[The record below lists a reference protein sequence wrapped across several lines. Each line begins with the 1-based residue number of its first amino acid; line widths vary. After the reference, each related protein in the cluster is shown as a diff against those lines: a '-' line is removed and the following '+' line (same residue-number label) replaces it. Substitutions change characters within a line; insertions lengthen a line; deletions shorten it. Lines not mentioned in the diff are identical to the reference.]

1 MLRIKYMNGRMQ
13 TSSHGEAAAREGLAI
28 PLLGA
33 WLVVSFV
40 IAFGGLAAAQPAPPP
55 TVSVAKP
62 VVKPITEWDD
72 FIGRFEAVDQ
82 VDIRARVSGYLE
94 KVHFR
99 DGALV
104 RVGDPL
110 FTIDQ
115 RPYRNALQEAQAN
128 VTSAQVRMDF
138 AQTDL
143 DRAEQLRRTG
153 NITDQL
159 LDQRRQSFLTA
170 RAELDRAQALV
181 RQAQLDLEFTEIK
194 APLAGRISRKLVSEG
209 NLINANE
216 TVLTNI
222 VSMDP
227 IHFYFDVDERSFLAY
242 SRQHEG
248 GTKPSGATPNEVLL
262 TLTDER
268 EGRRTGRMD
277 FVDNRLDTASG
288 TMRARAVFPN
298 KDLFLTPGLFG
309 RVSIRGSDPYE
320 GILVPDE
327 AVGSDQ
333 DRRVVYVVGEDNTV
347 QMKPVRPGPRIDG
360 YRVIR
365 TGLTG
370 KETLVVNGL
379 MRVRPGAKITPQ
391 MTTLPPVRERPGT

>member
-1 MLRIKYMNGRMQ
+1 MLRIKDVSGRRRAPAP
-13 TSSHGEAAAREGLAI
+13 GN
-28 PLLGA
+28 P
-33 WLVVSFV
+33 
-40 IAFGGLAAAQPAPPP
+40 AAQMTLARIALGVSLFASVTMAPAGTAIAQSGPPP
-55 TVSVAKP
+55 AVTVAKP

-104 RVGDPL
+104 QAGDML

-128 VTSAQVRMDF
+128 VTSAQVRTEF
-138 AQTDL
+138 AQADL
-143 DRAEQLRRTG
+143 ERAEQLRRTG

-170 RAELDRAQALV
+170 KADLDRAQAQV
-181 RQAQLDLEFTEIK
+181 RQAQLDLEFTEIR
-194 APLAGRISRKLVSEG
+194 APLAGRISRRLISEG
-209 NLINANE
+209 NLVNAND

-227 IHFYFDVDERSFLAY
+227 IHFYFDVDERSYLAY

-248 GTKPSGATPNEVLL
+248 GARAPRATPNEVLL

-277 FVDNRLDTASG
+277 FVDNRLDGASG

-333 DRRVVYVVGEDNTV
+333 DRRVVYVVGEDNVV

-360 YRVIR
+360 YRVVR

-370 KETLVVNGL
+370 KETIVINGL
-379 MRVRPGAKITPQ
+379 MRVRPGTKVTPQ
-391 MTTLPPVRERPGT
+391 MTTLPAARERPGT

>member
-1 MLRIKYMNGRMQ
+1 MIEQAALLFAVFVTLASPGLVGSAHAQ
-13 TSSHGEAAAREGLAI
+13 AAA
-28 PLLGA
+28 
-33 WLVVSFV
+33 
-40 IAFGGLAAAQPAPPP
+40 PAPPAV
-55 TVSVAKP
+55 TVAKP
-62 VVKPITEWDD
+62 LVKPITEWDD
-72 FIGRFEAVDQ
+72 FIGRFQAVDQ
-82 VDIRARVSGYLE
+82 VDIRARVSGYLS

-99 DGALV
+99 DGTLV
-104 RVGDPL
+104 KVGDLL

-115 RPYRNALQEAQAN
+115 RPYRNALEEAQAA
-128 VTSAQVRMDF
+128 VTSAQVRTEF
-138 AQTDL
+138 AQNDL

-153 NITDQL
+153 NIPDQI
-159 LDQRRQSFLTA
+159 LDQRRQTFLTG
-170 RAELDRAQALV
+170 RAELDRAQAAL
-181 RQAQLDLEFTEIK
+181 RQAQLDVEFTEIR

-209 NLINANE
+209 NLVNAND
-216 TVLTNI
+216 TLLTNI
-222 VSMDP
+222 VSTDP
-227 IHFYFDVDERSFLAY
+227 IHFYFDVDERSYLAY
-242 SRQHEG
+242 SRQMEG
-248 GTKPSGATPNEVLL
+248 GTRASGTTPNEVQL

-277 FVDNRLDTASG
+277 FVDNRVDGASG

-309 RVSIRGSDPYE
+309 RVSIRGSDAYE

-333 DRRVVYVVGEDNTV
+333 DRRVVYVVAEDNTV

-370 KETLVVNGL
+370 KETLVVNGI
-379 MRVRPGAKITPQ
+379 MRIRPGVKVTPQ
-391 MTTLPPVRERPGT
+391 MTTLPPVRERSGT